1 MIRIMKELMAIFWT
15 FVKIGGLTFGGG
27 YSMLPMLRRECIE
40 DKGWITEEE
49 LLDFYAIGQT
59 TPGLIAVNTSILI
72 GYNVKKLGGGLIA
85 ALGVVFPSIVV
96 ILIIAAA
103 LSGYMSLPVVEHA
116 FAGIRVVVAALIIS
130 AMLRQWRGAIKDRF
144 GAAIF
149 AFALLALLFTGVSP
163 VVVVLAAAAAGGV
176 MTFVR
181 KRSEK

>member
-1 MIRIMKELMAIFWT
+1 MIRIMKELLAIFWT

-116 FAGIRVVVAALIIS
+116 FAGIRVVVDYLGDAS
-130 AMLRQWRGAIKDRF
+130 AMARRDKRPVRRGYLRFCAVGAVVYRRF
-144 GAAIF
+144 SGRRRAC
-149 AFALLALLFTGVSP
+149 
-163 VVVVLAAAAAGGV
+163 GGCGGGCDDV
-176 MTFVR
+176 CSKTLGKMI
-181 KRSEK
+181 